1 MKKFL
6 SLFWLI
12 AIAWLCSVAYAET
25 VDDVITASNLAA
37 TTTTYTDFSNVTI
50 SSGAVYAGYSAK
62 ATSGAIQLR
71 SNNSN
76 SGIVSTTSVGKV
88 RKVVL
93 EWTPSTENASNDG
106 KQLDVYGKKTAY
118 AAASELYKTST
129 RGTKL
134 GSITYGTTTE
144 LVITEDYEYIGLRSY
159 NGSIYLT
166 SITITWEKAEL
177 TAPVISGVKNG
188 KEYINEATVNI
199 SKPNNATISY
209 TVKKDGVVVD
219 EATDAKAEFS
229 KTYTELGTYTVSA
242 SATYGTNT
250 LTAEDVTFTIKSN
263 KVTSIA
269 EFLAI
274 APNHQDID
282 FVFDCNLIVTYA
294 KTDSK
299 NLYVRDETGAPLLIY
314 MDNKASTQFEYVPEN
329 GDFFDRGVKGKYKL
343 YNTIQELVNPT
354 FPLCNAHQAA
364 AEPKVITIGAAAD
377 NMSQYVKIENV
388 KFNSTT
394 EIACGEETLAV
405 TGSAPTDR
413 TAQYTVVGVITYSDS
428 TVKLNVVSYE
438 ELKVLGTPEIE
449 VTGETN
455 ATGFY
460 LDKAML
466 KFVYPANATSM
477 EYVVKKGE
485 TVLGQAEG
493 LTEDATLDIT
503 TCGEISIKVTAT
515 NGTDQT
521 NESKTIKII
530 PSAPTVSLAA
540 GTYHEAQT
548 LKITA
553 PEGAKLDGLL
563 GETDIENVSE
573 FTTTLAA
580 VNEETTTYELY
591 VCSTKD
597 GVSSD
602 PVSATF
608 VINPNVIEN
617 ATVTGDIVFADQD
630 AAKFIAK
637 SSSMKKDTDYI
648 LTDNLNNEYTI
659 TSTIGAGKTTYP
671 LLQANGT
678 LRLYNTNGNVIYISN
693 NNITITKVA
702 ISHNRG
708 EITINDNSVAAT
720 DGVSTWNAPENCH
733 QLTIIPTTS
742 EKNTDV
748 SAIAITYVG
757 TIDYYKVKDG
767 AALIGMEKGK
777 FYQVNVALEGVE
789 ANGGVLYARTTEA
802 SVAPSK
808 PRENHTGFD
817 SYEDGYGYKNGEFD
831 QRDWVAIKG
840 LGSEYEGFALGTFIA
855 AYDGEKL
862 TSVVSNPSKGDQPI
876 DITNINTF
884 GVANVFYGN
893 YENTSDFGWIDRDGN
908 PYYPFFVKAK
918 VNEVANFVGKVTK
931 DTSAEGGSFRL
942 EGSGKCGVFEGKG
955 VLLEAAD
962 GVSLSVSGEE
972 YKQFTGV
979 LVAETNNTLAQYD
992 VKIVALSAPTT
1003 PTGVAALKADGKAT
1017 VYGTE
1022 GAVVVNG
1029 ADGKVM
1035 IFDAMGRMV
1044 KSVNA
1049 EGAATV
1055 AMPAGYY
1062 IVRTAGTAAKVMVK

>member
-144 LVITEDYEYIGLRSY
+144 LVITGDYEYIGLRSY

-530 PSAPTVSLAA
+530 PSAPTVSPAA
-540 GTYHEAQT
+540 GTYYKAQT

-553 PEGAKLDGLL
+553 PEGATLVGSLN
-563 GETDIENVSE
+563 ETNFKNVSE
-573 FTTTLAA
+573 FTTTLAI
-580 VNEETTTYELY
+580 VNKDITTYELY
-591 VCSTKD
+591 VCSMKD
-597 GVSSD
+597 DVSSD
-602 PVSATF
+602 AVSATF

-637 SSSMKKDTDYI
+637 GSNMKKDTEYI
-648 LTDNLNNEYTI
+648 LTDDLDTEYTI
-659 TSTIGAGKTTYP
+659 TSTIGEGNKTYP
-671 LLQANGT
+671 RLQANGT

-693 NNITITKVA
+693 DNITIKKVA

-708 EITINDNSVAAT
+708 EITINGNSVAAT
-720 DGVSTWNAPENCH
+720 DGVSTWDAPENCH
-733 QLTIIPTTS
+733 QLTIVPTTS
-742 EKNTDV
+742 QDNTDV

-757 TIDYYKVKDG
+757 NLHYYKVNDG

-802 SVAPSK
+802 SVAPSVPGK
-808 PRENHTGFD
+808 TGFD
-817 SYEDGYGYKNGEFD
+817 KSYEDYDLTKFN

-862 TSVVSNPSKGDQPI
+862 TSVVSNPAKSDAEI

-884 GVANVFYGN
+884 GAANVFYGN
-893 YENTSDFGWIDRDGN
+893 YENTSDFGWIDGDGN

-918 VNEVANFVGKVTK
+918 VNEVANYAGTLSK
-931 DTSAEGGSFRL
+931 DSASEGSAYRL
-942 EGSGKCGVFEGKG
+942 TGSGKCGVFEGKG
-955 VLLEAAD
+955 VLLEPASEEIRAALD
-962 GVSLSVSGEE
+962 AKLGQYQIIE
-972 YKQFTGV
+972 GV
-979 LVAETNNTLAQYD
+979 LLTETSNTLANGD
-992 VKIVALSAPTT
+992 VKIVALAGPADA

>member
-354 FPLCNAHQAA
+354 FPLCNAHQADA
-364 AEPKVITIGAAAD
+364 QPKVITLGAAAD

-438 ELKVLGTPEIE
+438 ELEVLGTPEIE

-460 LDKAML
+460 LDKATL

-477 EYVVKKGE
+477 DYVVKKGE
-485 TVLGQAEG
+485 TVFKQAEN
-493 LTEDATLDIT
+493 LTKDATIDIT
-503 TCGEISIKVTAT
+503 TCGDFSIVVTAY
-515 NGTDQT
+515 NDGEDP
-521 NESKTIKII
+521 KTADKPIKII
-530 PSAPTVSLAA
+530 PLAPTVSHAA
-540 GTYHEAQT
+540 GTYYEAQT

-553 PEGAKLDGLL
+553 PEGATLVGSLN
-563 GETDIENVSE
+563 ETNFKNVSE
-573 FTTTLAA
+573 YTATLA
-580 VNEETTTYELY
+580 VVKEDITTYELY
-591 VCSTKD
+591 VCSMKD
-597 GVSSD
+597 DVSSD
-602 PVSATF
+602 AVSATF

-617 ATVTGDIVFADQD
+617 ATVTGNIVFADQD
-630 AAKFIAK
+630 AEKFIA
-637 SSSMKKDTDYI
+637 SGTNMKKDTKYI
-648 LTDNLNNEYTI
+648 LTDDLDTEYTI
-659 TSTIGAGKTTYP
+659 TSTIGEGNKTYP
-671 LLQANGT
+671 RLQANGT

-693 NNITITKVA
+693 DNITIKKVA

-708 EITINDNSVAAT
+708 EITINDNSVTAT

-733 QLTIIPTTS
+733 QLTIVPTTS
-742 EKNTDV
+742 QDNTDV

-757 TIDYYKVKDG
+757 NLHYYKVKDG
-767 AALIGMEKGK
+767 AALIGMKKGK
-777 FYQVNVALEGVE
+777 LYQVNVNLEGVE
-789 ANGGVLYARTTEA
+789 ANGGVLYACTSGSSA
-802 SVAPSK
+802 APSVPGK
-808 PRENHTGFD
+808 TYFD
-817 SYEDGYGYKNGEFD
+817 KSYEDYDLTKFD
-831 QRDWVAIKG
+831 QRDWVAIEG
-840 LGSEYEGFALGTFIA
+840 LTSAEYAGKEIKPKFIA

-862 TSVVSNPSKGDQPI
+862 TQVTSVTEIEPQGDAASY
-876 DITNINTF
+876 TLNTF

-893 YENTSDFGWIDRDGN
+893 YENTESLDMGGYR
-908 PYYPFFVKAK
+908 PFFVKAK

-931 DTSAEGGSFRL
+931 DTSAGGDSFRL

-962 GVSLSVSGEE
+962 GVTLSVSGDD

-992 VKIVALSAPTT
+992 VKIVALTEPGT
-1003 PTGVAALKADGKAT
+1003 PTGVAALKADGNAT

-1044 KSVNA
+1044 KSVNV

>member
-530 PSAPTVSLAA
+530 PSAPTVSPAA
-540 GTYHEAQT
+540 GTYYETQT
-548 LKITA
+548 LTITA
-553 PEGAKLDGLL
+553 PEGATLDGALGDEAIL
-563 GETDIENVSE
+563 GTTFSTTLELVAGETKK
-573 FTTTLAA
+573 
-580 VNEETTTYELY
+580 YELL
-591 VCSTKD
+591 VSAVKD
-597 GVSSD
+597 DVSSD
-602 PVSATF
+602 IVSAVYTMDGQ
-608 VINPNVIEN
+608 VVA
-617 ATVTGDIVFADQD
+617 ATVTGNIVFATQD
-630 AAKFIAK
+630 DSDFPKGSQNVKSGRLIDSNGTAFNVTCSGGNNQLFIAK
-637 SSSMKKDTDYI
+637 DGSFRSYAGNTTTFTSDVKMKKIVVSVNGSYPGAFTAEGWTISDDYTTFTCNDENGSNTI
-648 LTDNLNNEYTI
+648 ALVVTTNLRWDDMTI
-659 TSTIGAGKTTYP
+659 TYTGKMHYD
-671 LLQANGT
+671 
-678 LRLYNTNGNVIYISN
+678 
-693 NNITITKVA
+693 KVA
-702 ISHNRG
+702 
-708 EITINDNSVAAT
+708 
-720 DGVSTWNAPENCH
+720 
-733 QLTIIPTTS
+733 
-742 EKNTDV
+742 
-748 SAIAITYVG
+748 
-757 TIDYYKVKDG
+757 DG
-767 AALIGMEKGK
+767 AALIGMKKGK
-777 FYQVNVALEGVE
+777 FYKVNVVLQGVK
-789 ANGGVLYARTTEA
+789 ANAGVLYARTSA
-802 SVAPSK
+802 KSAAPSEPNK
-808 PRENHTGFD
+808 NYFD
-817 SYEDGYGYKNGEFD
+817 KSYEDYDWESKYV
-831 QRDWVAIKG
+831 QRDWVAING
-840 LGSEYEGFALGTFIA
+840 LTSDYEGKEVVTGFIA
-855 AYDGEKL
+855 SYDGETL
-862 TSVVSNPSKGDQPI
+862 TPVADTPAPGSQVVDV
-876 DITNINTF
+876 TNINTF
-884 GVANVFYGN
+884 SVANVFYGN
-893 YENTSDFGWIDRDGN
+893 YENTESLFSDG
-908 PYYPFFVKAK
+908 YKPFFVKAK
-918 VNEVANFVGKVTK
+918 VNEVANYAGTLSK
-931 DTSAEGGSFRL
+931 DSASEGSAYRL
-942 EGSGKCGVFEGKG
+942 TGSGKCGVFEGKG
-955 VLLEAAD
+955 VLLEPASEGIRAALD
-962 GVSLSVSGEE
+962 AKLGQYQIIE
-972 YKQFTGV
+972 GV
-979 LVAETNNTLAQYD
+979 LLTETSNTLANGD
-992 VKIVALSAPTT
+992 VKIVALAGPADA